1 MQTGKRVFK
10 YVLSNGMT
18 LLVCPK
24 KLAPK
29 VSLQLWYNVGSKH
42 EVAGEKGMAHF
53 IEHMIFKGTKDML
66 TESDINMITQ
76 KLSGYANAFT
86 SYDYTGYLFDLP
98 VANWEK
104 ILPIFADC
112 MQNCSFEQDHM
123 NSEVKAVIQEL
134 KMYRD
139 DFTWTLADSLV
150 STIFES
156 HPYHY
161 PIIGYKQDL
170 WNLQRQTLVNFYKK
184 YYIPQNSA
192 LVVVG
197 DVDPEQAFAKVEKE
211 FGHIPRGTDI
221 VKPDFFINEELQ
233 SKSITIYRDV
243 AQATCMLAFVTPGA
257 VDKKEFL
264 YDLLAYL
271 LANGKGSRL
280 HKILVDEKELA
291 LSVHAM
297 SYDLF
302 DREIFFIEFKP
313 KKESD
318 IAEIKEIILKEINDL
333 SQHGI
338 PEEELRR
345 ALKLA
350 QVDYQHLLEDVSKQA
365 YAIGKSFTAT
375 RDEEYPFTYCDYDKN
390 TISKDVQKLLE
401 EYFRATLCHDGKV
414 VKAPAADHE
423 YLNKLQ
429 EQSDALDSKILFG
442 KERTSPVAPGSYV
455 DTIQVEKLHSQAY
468 PSPEVVTLKNG
479 LKVLLH
485 HNPDIDIVECALSYK
500 ANSHHDP
507 AGQEGIGHLVAKLML
522 EGTKSYPS
530 STFTKEAESYG
541 ISISA
546 NAGHISVTMLSA
558 DQTKGL
564 DLLSEMVQCAQFN
577 NADFERIKN
586 KVKSQLIQFW
596 DTPKNCIGQV
606 AAQKIYGKHPYG
618 NMAWGTQESLDAIT
632 RDICFEFYKKMV
644 SPQQAILA
652 IVGNFDPKT
661 IMDDVQSLLGSWTG
675 DAVADIVYPALAKAA
690 YEEINIEKNRDQV
703 VVAFAGLSVERLH
716 PLYDELLVFDQI
728 LTGGMSSKL
737 FELREQSGLFYTIG
751 GSVVSMAGKQPGMI
765 FIKTIVSKDRLAE
778 AQEAVAHCLDSAV
791 DTVTEQE
798 FDEAK
803 EVVINSFPALFES
816 NEAMATTFLFLQ
828 KYELPQNYFEQRIE
842 TIRAMK
848 LDHMKES
855 VNKYLK
861 RDKLVCVKIGRI

>member
-1 MQTGKRVFK
+1 VR
-10 YVLSNGMT
+10 S
-18 LLVCPK
+18 
-24 KLAPK
+24 
-29 VSLQLWYNVGSKH
+29 
-42 EVAGEKGMAHF
+42 
-53 IEHMIFKGTKDML
+53 
-66 TESDINMITQ
+66 
-76 KLSGYANAFT
+76 
-86 SYDYTGYLFDLP
+86 
-98 VANWEK
+98 
-104 ILPIFADC
+104 
-112 MQNCSFEQDHM
+112 
-123 NSEVKAVIQEL
+123 
-134 KMYRD
+134 
-139 DFTWTLADSLV
+139 
-150 STIFES
+150 
-156 HPYHY
+156 
-161 PIIGYKQDL
+161 
-170 WNLQRQTLVNFYKK
+170 
-184 YYIPQNSA
+184 
-192 LVVVG
+192 
-197 DVDPEQAFAKVEKE
+197 
-211 FGHIPRGTDI
+211 
-221 VKPDFFINEELQ
+221 DFFINEELQ
-233 SKSITIYRDV
+233 SKSVTIYRDV

-257 VDKKEFL
+257 ADKKEFL

-333 SQHGI
+333 SQNGI
-338 PEEELRR
+338 PEQELRR

-350 QVDYQHLLEDVSKQA
+350 QVDYQHLLEDVQKQA

-375 RDEEYPFTYCDYDKN
+375 NDEEYPFTYCNYDEN
-390 TISKDVQKLLE
+390 TISKDVQDLLQQ
-401 EYFRATLCHDGKV
+401 YFRATLCHEGKV
-414 VKAPAADHE
+414 VKAPAADHA

-429 EQSDALDSKILFG
+429 EESDKLDSKILFG

-455 DTIQVEKLHSQAY
+455 DTIQVEKLHSQSY
-468 PSPEVVTLKNG
+468 PVPQVITLKNG

-485 HNPDIDIVECALSYK
+485 HNADIDIVESSLIYK
-500 ANSHHDP
+500 ANSHYDP

-522 EGTKSYPS
+522 EGTKSYPA

-546 NAGHISVTMLSA
+546 NAGSISVTMLSA

-564 DLLSEMVQCAQFN
+564 DLLSEMLQLAQFN
-577 NADFERIKN
+577 PADFERIKN
-586 KVKSQLIQFW
+586 KIKSQLIQFW

-618 NMAWGTQESLDAIT
+618 KMAWGTEESLNTLT
-632 RDICFEFYKKMV
+632 RDICFEYYKKMV
-644 SPQQAILA
+644 SPREAIIA
-652 IVGNFDPKT
+652 IVGNFDQKT
-661 IMDDVQSLLGSWTG
+661 IMADVEKLLGSWSG
-675 DAVADIVYPALAKAA
+675 EPVDDIVYPVLAPATN
-690 YEEINIEKNRDQV
+690 EEINIEKNRDQI
-703 VVAFAGLSVERLH
+703 VVAFAGLSVDRLH
-716 PLYDELLVFDQI
+716 PLYDDLLVFNQI

-737 FELREQSGLFYTIG
+737 FDLREQSGLFYTIG

-791 DTVTEQE
+791 NTVTEQE

-816 NEAMATTFLFLQ
+816 NETMATTFLFLQ
-828 KYELPQNYFEQRIE
+828 KYGLPQNYFEQRIE

-848 LDHMKES
+848 LGHMKDS

-861 RDKLVCVKIGRI
+861 RDKLVCVKIGRV

>member
-10 YVLSNGMT
+10 YVLDNGMT
-18 LLVCPK
+18 VLVCPK

-53 IEHMIFKGTKDML
+53 IEHMIFKGTQKML
-66 TESDINMITQ
+66 SESDINLITQ

-150 STIFES
+150 TNIFES

-170 WNLQRQTLVNFYKK
+170 WNLKRQTLIDFYKK
-184 YYIPQNSA
+184 YYVPHNAA
-192 LVVVG
+192 LVIVG
-197 DVDPEQAFAKVEKE
+197 DVDPDQAFEKVQKE
-211 FGHIPRGTDI
+211 FGHIPRGADI
-221 VKPDFFINEELQ
+221 VRPEFFINEDLQ
-233 SKSITIYRDV
+233 NKAVTIYRDV
-243 AQATCMLAFVTPGA
+243 EQAVCMLAFVLPGA
-257 VDKKEFL
+257 VEKKEFI
-264 YDLLAYL
+264 YDLLGYL

-280 HKILVDEKELA
+280 YKILVDEKELA

-297 SYDLF
+297 TYDLF
-302 DREIFFIEFKP
+302 DKEIFFIEFKP

-318 IAEIKEIILKEINDL
+318 IAEIKEIILQEINDL
-333 SQHGI
+333 AHNDI
-338 PEEELRR
+338 EELELRR

-350 QVDYQHLLEDVSKQA
+350 QVDYQHLLQDVQKQA
-365 YAIGKSFTAT
+365 YAIGKSFIAT
-375 RDEEYPFTYCDYDKN
+375 GDEQYPFTYCDYDKN
-390 TISKDVQKLLE
+390 TVTADVQKILQN
-401 EYFRATLCHDGKV
+401 YFRSTLCHEGKV
-414 VKAPAADHE
+414 IKAPQADHG
-423 YLNKLQ
+423 YLHKLQ
-429 EQSDALDSKILFG
+429 EESDKLDTQILFG

-455 DTIQVEKLHSQAY
+455 DSIEVEKLHNQSY
-468 PSPEVVTLKNG
+468 PVPQVVTLKNG
-479 LKVLLH
+479 LTVLLH
-485 HNPDIDIVECALSYK
+485 HNADVDIVECALNYK
-500 ANSHHDP
+500 ANSHYDP
-507 AGQEGIGHLVAKLML
+507 DNLQGIGHLVAKLML

-530 STFTKEAESYG
+530 SSFIKEAESYG

-546 NAGHISVTMLSA
+546 NAGNISVTMLCA
-558 DQTKGL
+558 DIAKGL
-564 DLLSEMVQCAQFN
+564 ELLSEMVQHAEFKP
-577 NADFERIKN
+577 ADVQRVKN

-606 AAQKIYGKHPYG
+606 AAQKIYGNHPYG
-618 NMAWGTQESLDAIT
+618 HMVWGTEQTLQNISP
-632 RDICFEFYKKMV
+632 DICFDFYKKVV
-644 SPQQAILA
+644 SPQQAVVA
-652 IVGNFDPKT
+652 IVGNFDQKT
-661 IMDDVQSLLGSWTG
+661 IVADIEKLLGSWNG
-675 DAVADIVYPALAKAA
+675 PVVSDLVYPDLKPAMH
-690 YEEINIEKNRDQV
+690 EEINIKKNRDQIV
-703 VVAFAGLSVERLH
+703 VVFAGLSVERLH
-716 PLYDELLVFDQI
+716 PLYDDLLVFDQI

-751 GSVVSMAGKQPGMI
+751 GSIVSMAGKQPGMI
-765 FIKTIVSKDRLAE
+765 FIKTIVSKDRLQE
-778 AQEAVAHCLDSAV
+778 AQKAIAQCLDNSI
-791 DTVTEQE
+791 DTVTQEEFEQ
-798 FDEAK
+798 AK
-803 EVVINSFPALFES
+803 EVVINTFPTLFET
-816 NEAMATTFLFLQ
+816 NENMASTFLFLQ
-828 KYELPQNYFEQRIE
+828 KYNLPYDYFQKRIE

-855 VNKYLK
+855 VKKYLK
-861 RDKLVCVKIGRI
+861 GDTLVCIRIGRV